1 MFFSLDGG
9 NRPSRGRFELAFSQI
24 GGSVMAGA
32 AIGGIVGCFNGFKVT
47 SPNLATLNANQGGQ
61 ALSWSVRRS
70 QILNYIAKTG
80 AVTGNTFGVVALM
93 YSAIG
98 VGLGFVN
105 ETNEDAN
112 TIAAGTLTGI
122 LFRGFSNPQAK
133 NDISKELIKSPIW
146 LMRLR
151 RSIVGGL
158 IGATLSSV
166 FVLATNKDKYL
177 PKR

>member
-1 MFFSLDGG
+1 
-9 NRPSRGRFELAFSQI
+9 
-24 GGSVMAGA
+24 MAGA
-32 AIGGIVGCFNGFKVT
+32 AVGGIIGGYNGFKLT
-47 SPNLATLNANQGGQ
+47 SANLGAVAGSQGAQ

-80 AVTGNTFGVVALM
+80 AVTGNTFGVVALL

-112 TIAAGTLTGI
+112 TVAAGTLTGI
-122 LFRGFSNPQAK
+122 IFRGLSNPQAK
-133 NDISKELIKSPIW
+133 QDVAKELIKSPIW
-146 LMRLR
+146 QAKFR
-151 RSIVGGL
+151 RSLIGGL

-177 PKR
+177 SK